1 MISFL
6 AIRSYCSSPA
16 WLRGLQSDSGFFQTA
31 ALCRVGGKSGY
42 VHSGW
47 GWYCRATDDRQPQEA
62 FLEQGG
68 TVGSS
73 ALLQAVLRKI
83 FPVPAGGKD
92 IIN

>member
-1 MISFL
+1 MTL
-6 AIRSYCSSPA
+6 AFSKQQLSA
-16 WLRGLQSDSGFFQTA
+16 VWE
-31 ALCRVGGKSGY
+31 GGKSGS